1 MSHREP
7 KGSGE
12 SKIASEAQ
20 GDYSGGFSH
29 PSGVGDKDVFVNG
42 EKEA

>member
-1 MSHREP
+1 MSHRDP
-7 KGSGE
+7 NGSVE

-20 GDYSGGFSH
+20 GDYIGGFSH
-29 PSGVGDKDVFVNG
+29 LSGFGDKDIFVSG